1 MDFLKSVWKK
11 ISSFGKAIISIFA
24 GIISI
29 LGFFFFVKRKLEE
42 GEEVSFQKIDE
53 LEKNNEKID
62 AEITKNSGKIEFI
75 EEKQD
80 DLIAKLDEEIVDDSK
95 NLEDF
100 FDKRGFWCIVL
111 YINYLNMLK
120 ILTYKKD

>member
-100 FDKRGFWCIVL
+100 FDKRGF
-111 YINYLNMLK
+111 
-120 ILTYKKD
+120 